1 MSLRFHQIARQT
13 FWHVISHFTHRFVHA
28 LKLRN
33 QLLIFLTTVSLLGAC
48 ANQTYEAKPID
59 AARLTDSFGQ
69 RTLDSEELHRYM
81 LAQGYPENAFPIKQW
96 GLYELTLAAFLYNPQ
111 LDVARAKWRAAQ
123 AAQVTAGQK
132 QNPGVS
138 GYLQSNSQ
146 TSGGLSPW
154 TYGISFAVP
163 VETGGK
169 RQVRMAQAASLSEAA
184 RIEIGQSAWQVRSQ
198 LRDSLL
204 GYQAALLQISLLQR
218 EVALYEEIVQMLE
231 KRLEAG
237 LASSIDLSNVRL
249 QLQKARQSL
258 EAENNRLTGL
268 RTALDIAIG
277 LPAGALAA
285 VKFDTTLPD
294 RTTSSDPLSDR
305 DIRQNGLLNRLD
317 IRSALARYAAAEA
330 NLQLEIA
337 RQYPD
342 FSIAPGYAWDQGNVQ
357 WSLGLSTILSLINK
371 NEGPIAE
378 ARAARDLQAS
388 QFSALQVNI
397 IGELEK
403 SHVIQHA
410 AQRRAARASELL
422 AAQQQRLA
430 QAERQFE
437 RGYADRL
444 ELTQNRLEALV
455 AEQGMLEARIQAQRT
470 LNALEDAVQRPLDG
484 SVPLP
489 EIPQEISTN
498 E

>member
-13 FWHVISHFTHRFVHA
+13 FWHVISRFTHRLVHA

-33 QLLIFLTTVSLLGAC
+33 PLLIFLATASLIGAC
-48 ANQTYEAKPID
+48 ANQTYEAKPVD
-59 AARLTDSFGQ
+59 AARLADSFGQ
-69 RTLDSEELHRYM
+69 RTLDSAELHRYM

-96 GLYELTLAAFLYNPQ
+96 GLHELTLAAFLYNPQ

-163 VETGGK
+163 VETGSK
-169 RQVRMAQAASLSEAA
+169 RQARMDQAASLSEAA

-204 GYQAALLQISLLQR
+204 EYQAALLQISLLQR
-218 EVALYEEIVQMLE
+218 EVTLYEEIVQMLE

-237 LASSIDLSNVRL
+237 LASSIDLNNARL

-258 EAENNRLTGL
+258 DSENNRLTGL
-268 RTALDIAIG
+268 RTGLDIAIG

-294 RTTSSDPLSDR
+294 RTSNGDQLSAR

-317 IRSALARYAAAEA
+317 IRSALARYGAAEA

-342 FSIAPGYAWDQGNVQ
+342 VSLLPGYAWDQGNVQ
-357 WSLGLSTILSLINK
+357 WSLGLSTILSLMNK

-388 QFSALQVNI
+388 QFNALQVSI

-403 SHVIQHA
+403 SLVSLRA
-410 AQRRAARASELL
+410 VLERAARASELL
-422 AAQQQRLA
+422 AAQQQRVA
-430 QAERQFE
+430 QTERQFE
-437 RGYADRL
+437 SGYADRL
-444 ELTQNRLEALV
+444 EVTQNRLEALV
-455 AEQGMLEARIQAQRT
+455 AKQGMLDAKIQAQRA

-484 SVPLP
+484 SAPLP
-489 EIPQEISTN
+489 EIPQEIPTN